1 MKESVKEKTRTN
13 LSLDK
18 EAKEKAKEIF
28 SQLGLSLSE
37 AVNIFLIQS
46 VYKKG
51 LPFPIEIPNE
61 ETKRAIDNAR
71 KGKNL
76 DEVSLDQLKE
86 ESKQCLK

>member
-1 MKESVKEKTRTN
+1 MKGAVRERVRTN

-46 VYKKG
+46 VYNKG
-51 LPFPIEIPNE
+51 LPFPVEIPNE
-61 ETKRAIDNAR
+61 ETKKAIENVR
-71 KGKNL
+71 KGRNL
-76 DEVSLDQLKE
+76 EEITFEQLKE
-86 ESKQCLK
+86 EAKQCLK